1 MTSPRALDSTPAVGD
16 RGLPVRPP
24 GFLVVVVYNLLYWP
38 YLLTSCAV
46 LFWPALVIFLFTFP
60 FDRHLRKLHRFT
72 SAWGGHY
79 LSRAPLAGVQ
89 VAGREHVPEGRACIF
104 VSNHQSMV
112 DILAVFAT
120 GLDYKWVSKVENF
133 YAPFIGWTMVLNR
146 YIPLRRGHLPSILRM
161 FRRCEAS
168 LAAGDSIFVFPEGTR
183 SPDGNLQRFFRG
195 AFVLGARNRVPVVPV
210 VIDGTA
216 EILGKGSARIIPRP
230 VRVRVLPPVDPASVD
245 FDDRRL
251 RDVVHERMEAELQW
265 MRGKG

>member
-1 MTSPRALDSTPAVGD
+1 MTSPRALDSTPEAEG
-16 RGLPVRPP
+16 RRALLTPPPP
-24 GFLVVVVYNLLYWP
+24 GPVILVYNLLYWP
-38 YLLTSCAV
+38 YLLASCAV
-46 LFWPALVIFLFTFP
+46 LFWPALGLFLATFP
-60 FDRHLRKLHRFT
+60 FDRRLRLLHRFT

-79 LSRAPLAGVQ
+79 LSRAPLAGVT
-89 VAGREHVPEGRACIF
+89 VEGRENVPAGACVF

-161 FRRCEAS
+161 FRRCEAA

-216 EILGKGSARIIPRP
+216 EILGKGSARIVPRP
-230 VRVRVLPPVDPASVD
+230 VRVRVLPPVDPESVG
-245 FDDRRL
+245 FDDRKL
-251 RDVVHERMEAELQW
+251 RDVVHERMEAELAR
-265 MRGKG
+265 MRGKR